1 MTTIGSGHR
10 RLAAALALLGAPAFA
25 QAPKPAPTPTTP
37 LDAVPGEITP
47 GAKPTAPP
55 RSLSDK
61 LNSSNGVI
69 PPAEVDPAIE
79 KPAPK
84 TQDPN
89 VLPPP
94 GTSGGALA
102 PQAK

>member
-1 MTTIGSGHR
+1 MAQDIAGWPPPWRCSAP
-10 RLAAALALLGAPAFA
+10 RLSRK
-25 QAPKPAPTPTTP
+25 APKPAPTPTTP
-37 LDAVPGEITP
+37 LDAVQGEITP

-79 KPAPK
+79 RPASK